1 MGVPPKGDAH
11 NYKEGEKM
19 VKDRRLKNQA
29 CNFRNWS
36 KIVQEVKV
44 RSDSLA
50 V

>member
-1 MGVPPKGDAH
+1 MGVPPMGGAD
-11 NYKEGEKM
+11 NRKEGEKM
-19 VKDRRLKNQA
+19 VKNRRLKDRA

-50 V
+50 A